1 MIRLR
6 TAALHVF
13 VLATLSLAGCV
24 ETPSQPTHSPEK
36 TGTLAVTVMTF
47 NVENLFDNIDDPVK
61 DDKAY
66 LPLSAKQTAAHRN
79 ACNEIEVD
87 RWRDE
92 CLNLDWNDDILDY
105 KMTVVAETILQVNDG
120 RGADI
125 IALQEVE
132 NLAVLE
138 QLRTGYLASAGYLPA
153 ILIEGTDA
161 RGIDVAF
168 LSRLPLAQPPRLH
181 PLKLLDFPER
191 ERDTRGVLQADFQLP
206 DGSILTGLSVHFPA
220 PFHPTE
226 MRVAAYR
233 HLNGLLAALPDDRHA
248 FAGGDFNTTH
258 SEDAEKRLLDT
269 WARPHWALAHD
280 LGCRDCKGT
289 HYYAR
294 GDDWSFLDMIFF
306 AGASGGNTTAA
317 IRADSVQ
324 IANDNPAQVTS
335 SDTPLRF
342 DADRR
347 QGVSDHWPM
356 IATIELT
363 QKQ

>member
-1 MIRLR
+1 MKEQRLR
-6 TAALHVF
+6 N
-13 VLATLSLAGCV
+13 LSLSLFC
-24 ETPSQPTHSPEK
+24 S
-36 TGTLAVTVMTF
+36 TLLAACAAELPYATTQSDDIAITTVSVMTF

-66 LPLSAKQTAAHRN
+66 LPLSAKQTAAHKN
-79 ACNEIEVD
+79 ACNEIEVQ

-105 KMTVVAETILQVNDG
+105 KMTVIAATILQVNDG

-125 IALQEVE
+125 IALQEIE

-168 LSRLPLAQPPRLH
+168 LSRLPLAEPPRLH
-181 PLKLLDFPER
+181 PLELRDFPER

-206 DGSILTGLSVHFPA
+206 DGSILTGFSVHFPA
-220 PFHPTE
+220 PFHPTG

-233 HLNGLLAALPDDRHA
+233 HLNGLLAALPGDHHA
-248 FAGGDFNTTH
+248 FAAGDFNTTR
-258 SEDAEKRLLDT
+258 SEDDEKSLLDT
-269 WARPHWALAHD
+269 WARPHWTLAHD
-280 LGCRDCKGT
+280 IGCQDCNGT

-306 AGASGGNTTAA
+306 ATARGGKTTAA

-324 IANDNPAQVTS
+324 IANGNPAQVTS
-335 SDTPLRF
+335 NGTPLRF

-356 IATIELT
+356 LATIELA